1 MHLNFAFKRVEEAL
15 SPLQV
20 ALRAAATVGRRQ
32 RIEAAQWGDCGLEPM
47 AHVQDTVCRIR
58 PHELRALC
66 VGSQLSRAG
75 RRRPGQLQYG
85 TPRGLPASASWRARA
100 WPGGRTCNRQ

>member
-32 RIEAAQWGDCGLEPM
+32 RLESEHADDVRENATPEVQGL
-47 AHVQDTVCRIR
+47 
-58 PHELRALC
+58 
-66 VGSQLSRAG
+66 
-75 RRRPGQLQYG
+75 
-85 TPRGLPASASWRARA
+85 W
-100 WPGGRTCNRQ
+100 